1 MNTFKTKI
9 KLGLPLTKKDYA
21 QTILFDN
28 YDDERMLN
36 ALIRT
41 FRGKINE

>member
-21 QTILFDN
+21 KTILFEYN
-28 YDDERMLN
+28 IDERLLN
-36 ALIRT
+36 ALMRT
-41 FRGKINE
+41 FKEMINE

>member
-21 QTILFDN
+21 QTI
-28 YDDERMLN
+28 N